1 MVVSRGAESGYLEK
15 RLKARMCCGFLWAF
29 LVSFV
34 ASERGDLLLDL
45 DVPLQLEQL
54 ADTVIE

>member
-1 MVVSRGAESGYLEK
+1 
-15 RLKARMCCGFLWAF
+15 MCCGFLWAF